1 MLFRTHILFSLA
13 FFLIFYSFFQV
24 FYFSL
29 FFLFSILFVDVDTK
43 KSKMGKILIFRPFQ
57 IFFKH
62 RGRFH
67 SLFFCF
73 IFFCLFYFVINT
85 SAAFGFLI
93 GFLSHLFLDCL
104 TLKGVIL
111 FWPISKKR
119 IKGFFKTG
127 GIFETFLFFI
137 LLFVDFYLLSR
148 ILF

>member
-1 MLFRTHILFSLA
+1 
-13 FFLIFYSFFQV
+13 
-24 FYFSL
+24 
-29 FFLFSILFVDVDTK
+29 
-43 KSKMGKILIFRPFQ
+43 
-57 IFFKH
+57 
-62 RGRFH
+62 
-67 SLFFCF
+67 
-73 IFFCLFYFVINT
+73 VINT